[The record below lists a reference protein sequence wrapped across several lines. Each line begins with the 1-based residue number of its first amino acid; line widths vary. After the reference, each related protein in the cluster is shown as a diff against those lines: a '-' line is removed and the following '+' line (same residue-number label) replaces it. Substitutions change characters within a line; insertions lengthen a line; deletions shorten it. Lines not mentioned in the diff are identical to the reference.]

1 MNVFQIIR
9 ESDNKVHTIPY
20 KTRPLAKKAISKML
34 KGLIKFNE
42 FKSESFIEGLVLK
55 QGKKASI

>member
-9 ESDNKVHTIPY
+9 ESDNKIHTIPY
-20 KTRPLAKKAISKML
+20 KTRPLAKKAVSKML
-34 KGLIKFNE
+34 RGLIHFNE
-42 FKSESFIEGLVLK
+42 FSPLSFIEGLVAK